1 MLWSHKIRQRNFK
14 HHICWCAKFRL
25 SYDIGI
31 VDNRTNSDYHRAS
44 THSWHYWE
52 GPSWSSYGSWINN
65 YLWNRYL
72 STLKLWVRIP
82 LREGLLDTTWC
93 DKVCEWLAVGRW
105 FSMDTPVSSTNKS
118 DSHGITEIL
127 LKVDLSPIFK
137 FKFKVLFRF
146 DIWYA

>member
-93 DKVCEWLAVGRW
+93 DKVCQWLAAGR
-105 FSMDTPVSSTNKS
+105 FSPQMKLTPRYSWNIVER
-118 DSHGITEIL
+118 GIKDHNSNPTL
-127 LKVDLSPIFK
+127 LQCITQHMFLFIKTIFH
-137 FKFKVLFRF
+137 
-146 DIWYA
+146 